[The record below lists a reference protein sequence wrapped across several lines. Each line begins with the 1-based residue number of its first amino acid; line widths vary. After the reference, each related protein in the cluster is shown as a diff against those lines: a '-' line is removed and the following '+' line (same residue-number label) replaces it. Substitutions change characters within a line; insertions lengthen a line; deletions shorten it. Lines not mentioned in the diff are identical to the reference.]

1 MSRQIEEQFPPDELA
16 ERRRVGADETRV
28 KVGADREEE
37 VLKWLSPEARA
48 IARKVQEGLLA
59 EAELKRIHEET
70 EALERSV
77 RRGLSNLRDALGA
90 RGGVFEKVQGEVR
103 TLIKQY
109 QARPGLNEDD
119 LKFVRTA
126 NERVDRLEDDYR
138 ARQALGQ

>member
-1 MSRQIEEQFPPDELA
+1 MSREAVGQFPSDELA
-16 ERRRVGADETRV
+16 ERRRVKADERRAQT
-28 KVGADREEE
+28 GADREKDM
-37 VLKWLSPEARA
+37 LNRLSPEARA
-48 IARKVQEGLLA
+48 TARKVQEGLLA

-103 TLIKQY
+103 TLIQQY
-109 QARPGLNEDD
+109 QARPDLNEDD

-126 NERVDRLEDDYR
+126 NERVDQLEDDYR